1 MESSELILCDTNI
14 LIELY
19 KNNSSIIAELKK
31 IGQPNLSISIVTAG
45 ELIYG
50 AINKRELGKILKDIA
65 HLNLLHIDKMIGEL
79 HIELMANYSLSH
91 NLTLP
96 DALIAATAL
105 HHAIPLYTLNKK
117 DFRYIPELKL
127 HMDVDL

>member
-1 MESSELILCDTNI
+1 VESSKLILCDTNI

-19 KNNSSIIAELKK
+19 KNNSSIITELKR
-31 IGQPNLSISIVTAG
+31 IGQPNLAISIVTAG

-50 AINKRELGKILKDIA
+50 AINKRELSKILKDIA
-65 HLNLLHIDKMIGEL
+65 HLNLLHIGQLIGEL
-79 HIELMANYSLSH
+79 HLELMANYSLSH

-105 HHAIPLYTLNKK
+105 HHSIPLYTLNQK
-117 DFRYIPELKL
+117 DFRYIPGLKL
-127 HMDVDL
+127 HIGADL

>member
-65 HLNLLHIDKMIGEL
+65 HLNLLHIDKLIGEL
-79 HIELMANYSLSH
+79 HIELISH